1 MPKKIE
7 ISDSPLQFV
16 TWTDS
21 NYASISRAEKR
32 KAALE
37 SKGFILV
44 ATHPNCLTY
53 VFKPTTES
61 K

>member
-1 MPKKIE
+1 MPRHIE

-21 NYASISRAEKR
+21 NYASICRAEKR

-37 SKGFILV
+37 AKGFSLV
-44 ATHPNCLTY
+44 DPHPNCLTY
-53 VFKPTTES
+53 VFKGAAQ
-61 K
+61 

>member
-1 MPKKIE
+1 MTKQVQ

-21 NYASISRAEKR
+21 SYASICKAEKR

-37 SKGFILV
+37 AKGFLLV
-44 ATHPNCLTY
+44 ATHQNCLTY
-53 VFKPTTES
+53 VFKGAAQ
-61 K
+61 